1 MEKLS
6 VINEKRELT
15 SKKIFKHAGIVNV
28 NRKKR
33 CRILR
38 TVRCQNIR
46 FLEKRITHDLS
57 YEFGEFK
64 IKWVQKFIS
73 FKSQQKI
80 SYGNAKSHWNSEKCL
95 RKVKES
101 IMKQKKLLD
110 TKKSVSEML

>member
-1 MEKLS
+1 MSEYKVL
-6 VINEKRELT
+6 
-15 SKKIFKHAGIVNV
+15 
-28 NRKKR
+28 RKKNNTWSK
-33 CRILR
+33 LW
-38 TVRCQNIR
+38 
-46 FLEKRITHDLS
+46 S
-57 YEFGEFK
+57 GEFK
-64 IKWVQKFIS
+64 MKWVQKFTS